1 MLELFLKVP
10 PLKKILEVQNQ
21 KKDYEICTKGN
32 FEPKIKPM
40 IENLQNVLYQEENK
54 QAKGAKLRG
63 SIRQELEGEK
73 GSKTLS
79 ESLNVLAKFLT

>member
-1 MLELFLKVP
+1 MKFVRKENL
-10 PLKKILEVQNQ
+10 
-21 KKDYEICTKGN
+21 
-32 FEPKIKPM
+32 EPKIKPM

>member
-1 MLELFLKVP
+1 MKFVRKE
-10 PLKKILEVQNQ
+10 
-21 KKDYEICTKGN
+21 N

-40 IENLQNVLYQEENK
+40 IENLQNVLYQEVNK